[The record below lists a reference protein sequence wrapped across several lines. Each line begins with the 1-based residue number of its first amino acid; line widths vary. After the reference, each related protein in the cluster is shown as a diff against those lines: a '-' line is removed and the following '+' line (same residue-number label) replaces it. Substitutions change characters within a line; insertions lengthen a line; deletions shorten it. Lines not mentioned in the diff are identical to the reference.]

1 MSTLRLLLAD
11 DHALVRAGM
20 LALLSEL
27 PGVTVVAETGDGR
40 EALRLI
46 RERKPD
52 IALLDIS
59 MPGLNG
65 LELAARVAQEHPATR
80 VIIVSMHSDDES
92 VRRALVA
99 GAAGYLLKN
108 SDRSELEL
116 ALNTVARGDTW
127 LSPSLT
133 KRVVAAYAQ
142 GARAAADGP
151 FEVLTPRQR
160 EVLQLVAE
168 GHSNKEIASR
178 LALAPLVQRPP
189 AAVETTCFRVAQEAL
204 TNVMRHAQA
213 HVVDVE
219 LSAANGKLQLIV
231 RDDGRGFDVPA
242 ARKRAAHGGSQGLLS
257 MQERVA
263 LAGGDLEIDSAPGRG
278 TTVRARLPLTAG
290 SDT

>member
-1 MSTLRLLLAD
+1 MSALRLLVAD

-46 RERKPD
+46 RERRPD

-59 MPGLNG
+59 MPGMNG
-65 LELAARVAQEHPATR
+65 LEVAARVAQEHPATR
-80 VIIVSMHSDDES
+80 VIIVSMHADDES
-92 VRRALVA
+92 VRRALVN

-116 ALNTVARGDTW
+116 ALNAVARGDTW

-133 KRVVAAYAQ
+133 NRVVAAYAQ
-142 GARAAADGP
+142 GARAAPDGP

-178 LALAPLVQRPP
+178 LQVALKTVETHRTELMERLGIHGVAGLVRYAIQVGLVQP
-189 AAVETTCFRVAQEAL
+189 
-204 TNVMRHAQA
+204 
-213 HVVDVE
+213 
-219 LSAANGKLQLIV
+219 
-231 RDDGRGFDVPA
+231 
-242 ARKRAAHGGSQGLLS
+242 
-257 MQERVA
+257 
-263 LAGGDLEIDSAPGRG
+263 DS
-278 TTVRARLPLTAG
+278 
-290 SDT
+290 

>member
-1 MSTLRLLLAD
+1 MSALRLLVAD

-20 LALLSEL
+20 LALLAEL

-65 LELAARVAQEHPATR
+65 LEVAARVAQEHPATR
-80 VIIVSMHSDDES
+80 VIIVSMHGDDES
-92 VRRALVA
+92 VRRALVG

-116 ALNTVARGDTW
+116 ALSTVARGDTW

-133 KRVVAAYAQ
+133 KRIALAYAQ
-142 GARAAADGP
+142 GASP

-178 LALAPLVQRPP
+178 LQVALKTVEAHRTELMERLGIHGVAGLVRYAIQVGLVQPD
-189 AAVETTCFRVAQEAL
+189 F
-204 TNVMRHAQA
+204 
-213 HVVDVE
+213 
-219 LSAANGKLQLIV
+219 
-231 RDDGRGFDVPA
+231 
-242 ARKRAAHGGSQGLLS
+242 
-257 MQERVA
+257 
-263 LAGGDLEIDSAPGRG
+263 
-278 TTVRARLPLTAG
+278 
-290 SDT
+290 

>member
-1 MSTLRLLLAD
+1 MSAPPLPLPLRLVLAD

-20 LALLSEL
+20 LALLGEL

-65 LELAARVAQEHPATR
+65 LEVAARVTQEHPATH
-80 VIIVSMHSDDES
+80 VIIVSMHGDDES

-108 SDRSELEL
+108 ADKSELEM

-127 LSPSLT
+127 LSPPLT
-133 KRVVAAYAQ
+133 KRVVAAFKQ
-142 GARAAADGP
+142 NGGGAL
-151 FEVLTPRQR
+151 EVLTPRQR

-178 LALAPLVQRPP
+178 LNVALKT
-189 AAVETTCFRVAQEAL
+189 VETHRTELMDRLGIHGVAGL
-204 TNVMRHAQA
+204 
-213 HVVDVE
+213 
-219 LSAANGKLQLIV
+219 V
-231 RDDGRGFDVPA
+231 RYAIQVGLVHPDSPA
-242 ARKRAAHGGSQGLLS
+242 PK
-257 MQERVA
+257 
-263 LAGGDLEIDSAPGRG
+263 
-278 TTVRARLPLTAG
+278 
-290 SDT
+290 

>member
-1 MSTLRLLLAD
+1 MSTLRLLVAD

-27 PGVTVVAETGDGR
+27 PGVRVVAETGDGR

-65 LELAARVAQEHPATR
+65 LEVAARVAQDQPATR
-80 VIIVSMHSDDES
+80 VIMVSMHGDDES

-108 SDRSELEL
+108 SDRSELDL

-133 KRVVAAYAQ
+133 KRVVAAFTQ
-142 GARAAADGP
+142 GARATADGP

-168 GHSNKEIASR
+168 GYSNKEIASR
-178 LALAPLVQRPP
+178 LNVAVKTVETHRTELMERLGIHGVAGLVRYAIQVGLVQP
-189 AAVETTCFRVAQEAL
+189 
-204 TNVMRHAQA
+204 
-213 HVVDVE
+213 
-219 LSAANGKLQLIV
+219 
-231 RDDGRGFDVPA
+231 
-242 ARKRAAHGGSQGLLS
+242 
-257 MQERVA
+257 
-263 LAGGDLEIDSAPGRG
+263 DS
-278 TTVRARLPLTAG
+278 
-290 SDT
+290 

>member
-1 MSTLRLLLAD
+1 MSSLRLLLAD

-65 LELAARVAQEHPATR
+65 LEVAARVAQEHPATR
-80 VIIVSMHSDDES
+80 VIMVSMHGDDES

-116 ALNTVARGDTW
+116 ALITVARGDTW

-142 GARAAADGP
+142 GARVAADGGP
-151 FEVLTPRQR
+151 LEVLTPRQR

-178 LALAPLVQRPP
+178 LQVALKTVETHRTELMERLGIHGVAGLVRYAIQVGLVQP
-189 AAVETTCFRVAQEAL
+189 
-204 TNVMRHAQA
+204 
-213 HVVDVE
+213 
-219 LSAANGKLQLIV
+219 
-231 RDDGRGFDVPA
+231 
-242 ARKRAAHGGSQGLLS
+242 GS
-257 MQERVA
+257 
-263 LAGGDLEIDSAPGRG
+263 
-278 TTVRARLPLTAG
+278 
-290 SDT
+290 

>member
-65 LELAARVAQEHPATR
+65 LEVAARVAQEHPATR
-80 VIIVSMHSDDES
+80 VIIVSMHGDDES

-142 GARAAADGP
+142 GARGPGEGGGP

-178 LALAPLVQRPP
+178 LKVALKT
-189 AAVETTCFRVAQEAL
+189 VETHRTELMERLGIHGVAGL
-204 TNVMRHAQA
+204 
-213 HVVDVE
+213 
-219 LSAANGKLQLIV
+219 V
-231 RDDGRGFDVPA
+231 RYAIQV
-242 ARKRAAHGGSQGLLS
+242 GL
-257 MQERVA
+257 VH
-263 LAGGDLEIDSAPGRG
+263 P
-278 TTVRARLPLTAG
+278 
-290 SDT
+290 DT